1 MKCHS
6 RVVWATEEGQV
17 VLVDVLGNVQ
27 AVRLNQFLVVSQLI
41 LINQNNKRKTLS
53 LMRNKSQLALMV
65 LTKHYGIV

>member
-41 LINQNNKRKTLS
+41 LIDQSNKIQILC